1 MAMNGGRAD
10 YMDGGMQG
18 MEMNM
23 GMNGG
28 GGMGMN
34 GRGGQGYRPP
44 EMRRGICR
52 DYHSK
57 WPVAFVSLSFGTSPC
72 FSSFPSLHP

>member
-10 YMDGGMQG
+10 YMDGGMQAV
-18 MEMNM
+18 EMNM

-28 GGMGMN
+28 GGMGMNGRGGMGMN

-57 WPVAFVSLSFGTSPC
+57 
-72 FSSFPSLHP
+72 

>member
-1 MAMNGGRAD
+1 MPMNGARAD

-18 MEMNM
+18 MEMNT

-28 GGMGMN
+28 GMDMN

-52 DYHSK
+52 DYHSE
-57 WPVAFVSLSFGTSPC
+57 
-72 FSSFPSLHP
+72 

>member
-10 YMDGGMQG
+10 YMDGGMQAV
-18 MEMNM
+18 EMNM

-57 WPVAFVSLSFGTSPC
+57 
-72 FSSFPSLHP
+72 